1 MLGILLETITM
12 CSYRSSIF
20 SFLEVLSYLATY
32 PLVPICVGCSLENCI
47 GGILDLLFIISWVGF
62 QISQI
67 SYLLLP
73 WFGWHLF
80 SGSFPRNEYISE
92 SLNVFF
98 SPSKLYAQ
106 DGVKLRTPRSTVA
119 CSSDGANQVPK
130 I

>member
-20 SFLEVLSYLATY
+20 SFLEVLSYLAAY

-62 QISQI
+62 QISQT

-80 SGSFPRNEYISE
+80 SGSFPQNEDISE

-98 SPSKLYAQ
+98 SQVNSMPRVGSNSGPQ
-106 DGVKLRTPRSTVA
+106 DQQLHALPTEPAR
-119 CSSDGANQVPK
+119 
-130 I
+130 